1 MPGFGLYLII
11 SLLAVCC
18 DIGENIHQVSMRTI
32 NMYLFNFMSKSVFCF
47 GMVKLISRVLLV
59 YISFM
64 FWYGKKRVVELFYV
78 YRLSGWVVVCGKKKW
93 VIESLHV

>member
-1 MPGFGLYLII
+1 
-11 SLLAVCC
+11 
-18 DIGENIHQVSMRTI
+18 
-32 NMYLFNFMSKSVFCF
+32 
-47 GMVKLISRVLLV
+47 MVKLISRVLLV